1 MSTAV
6 FLRFL
11 RSEDKA
17 TAMAEA
23 IAALREGH
31 TLQSAVYTVDPTSF
45 RQVPGSPFAYWA
57 SERIRRL
64 FAELPP
70 FEGDGQT
77 VRQGLAT
84 ADDFRFVRAWW
95 EVAPQ
100 TILDGTNGPDWREHL
115 TAFQNWCRRRTFES
129 KRWVPFAKGGAYSPY
144 YADLHLAVNWERDG
158 EEIRTFVDPET
169 GRTYSR
175 PQNTDVYFQPG
186 LTWPLRTQLGFNMR
200 AYPGGVIFGHKGPVA
215 FVHEMEL
222 PFYLGLSNSSA
233 LGLLISLQMAFGFF
247 EVGVIQ
253 RTSVPDWSGQDGKR
267 LGELA
272 LSAVNLKRLPDTGNE
287 TSHVFSVP
295 ALLQV
300 PGGTLAEKFAV
311 WQAHRAEIERERTEC
326 QREIDDIA
334 FHPYRIDGDDRRV
347 IEGSLDELHSD
358 GTDEVDDADSAEDAA
373 EADLTADPR
382 QLVADLLSYAV
393 GCVFGRWDVRFATA
407 ERQSPALPDP
417 FAPLPVCSPGML
429 TGQDG
434 LPLHTVPSEYPLRI
448 SWDGILVDDTG
459 LEGIQPH
466 RDDIVY
472 RVREVLDLLWG
483 DRAEA
488 VEQEACEIL
497 RVSEL
502 REYFRR
508 PIGFFDHHLKRYS
521 KSRRKAP
528 IYWPLSTAS
537 GSYTVWVYYH
547 RLTDQRLYTIVNRGV
562 NKKIAE
568 VERAIAGVEKDM
580 ASASGRQATQLR
592 DRWQEARAFLAEL
605 HDFRQELLRVAAL
618 PYKPDL
624 NDGVIINAA
633 PLHRLFR
640 HRQWAKD
647 TRDWWERL
655 EREAYEWAHMAYTI
669 WPERVR
675 EVCRRDRSIAI
686 AHGLEALYEPTSP
699 SRGGGRRRQRG

>member
-1 MSTAV
+1 MSTAI
-6 FLRFL
+6 FLRLL
-11 RSEDKA
+11 RHEDKA

-45 RQVPGSPFAYWA
+45 RQVPGSPFAYWV

-64 FAELPP
+64 FTELPA
-70 FEGDGQT
+70 FEGDGRT

-100 TILDGTNGPDWREHL
+100 TILDGANGPDWREDL
-115 TAFQNWCRRRTFES
+115 TAFQNWCRRRTFEG
-129 KRWVPFAKGGAYSPY
+129 KRWVPFAKGGFYSPY
-144 YADLHLAVNWERDG
+144 YADLHLVVNWERDG
-158 EEIRTFVDPET
+158 KEMQTFAGSVIRNPNF
-169 GRTYSR
+169 
-175 PQNTDVYFQPG
+175 YFRPG
-186 LTWPLRTQLGFNMR
+186 LTWTLRTQLGFNMR
-200 AYPGGVIFGHKGPVA
+200 AYPSGAIFGHKGPVA
-215 FVHEMEL
+215 FVQEMEL

-233 LGLLISLQMAFGFF
+233 LGLLISLQMAFGSF

-253 RTSVPDWSGQDGKR
+253 RTSVPDWAGQDGKQ
-267 LGELA
+267 LGDLA
-272 LSAVNLKRLPDTGNE
+272 LAVVNLKRLPDTGNE
-287 TSHVFSVP
+287 TSHVFYVP

-311 WQAHRAEIERERTEC
+311 WQTHRAQIERERTEC

-334 FHPYRIDGDDRRV
+334 FYLYGIDGDDQRA
-347 IEGSLDELHSD
+347 IEGSLGASHSN
-358 GTDEVDDADSAEDAA
+358 GTDEGHDADENGAEV
-373 EADLTADPR
+373 ELPADPR
-382 QLVADLLSYAV
+382 QLVADLLSYTI
-393 GCVFGRWDVRFATA
+393 GCVLGRWDVRFATG
-407 ERQSPALPDP
+407 ERQPPDLPDP

-429 TGQDG
+429 TDEDG
-434 LPLHTVPSEYPLRI
+434 LPLHTVPSSYPIRI
-448 SWDGILVDDTG
+448 FGDGILVDDSG
-459 LEGIQPH
+459 PEGTQLH
-466 RDDIVY
+466 RDEIVY

-488 VEQEACEIL
+488 IEQEACEIL

-508 PIGFFDHHLKRYS
+508 PIGFFDHHLRRYS

-537 GSYTVWVYYH
+537 GSYTVWVYYQ
-547 RLTDQRLYTIVNRGV
+547 RLTDQTLYTIVNRYV
-562 NKKIAE
+562 EPKIAE
-568 VERAIAGVEKDM
+568 MERATARTEKEM
-580 ASASGRQATQLR
+580 ATASGRQASQLR
-592 DRWQEARAFLAEL
+592 DRWQEARAFLGEL

-647 TRDWWERL
+647 TRDCWERL
-655 EREAYEWAHMAYTI
+655 ERGAYEWAHMAYTI

-675 EVCRRDRSIAI
+675 DLCRRDRSIAV
-686 AHGLEALYEPTSP
+686 AHGLEVLYEPPSP
-699 SRGGGRRRQRG
+699 SPGRRRRRQRG